1 MLYDKKLPS
10 LADKI
15 LEESEKI
22 YQRKDKPLKITKKVK
37 TIKKE
42 KK

>member
-15 LEESEKI
+15 LEESEKRRAEER
-22 YQRKDKPLKITKKVK
+22 QTFKNN
-37 TIKKE
+37 
-42 KK
+42 